1 MYQAMLEENDDINLL
16 DFWIRHSGFY
26 PILNKLARRYLGVPA
41 TSVPVERLFSE
52 AGELI
57 STKRNSLLLENAN
70 MFLCLSS

>member
-1 MYQAMLEENDDINLL
+1 MYQAMPEENNDINPL
-16 DFWIRHSGFY
+16 DVWIRHSGSY
-26 PILNKLARRYLGVPA
+26 PILTKLARRYLGVPA